1 MSEAPTIDERTFC
14 EVHPDRETSLRCNKC
29 GRYMC
34 PECAV
39 STPVGYRCKQCVR
52 QHEDKFFNASQNDY
66 IIIFAVCTVL
76 SAIAFG
82 ITSRIGIPILIMVF
96 IAIPVGTGISELALR
111 SVQRRRGRQSAWV
124 GVAGVLVGMVLGIIG
139 MIVLTVGVFPPL
151 DILGRLL
158 ITDIGN
164 LLFAGLIAYFV
175 YNRFKMRM

>member
-1 MSEAPTIDERTFC
+1 MSEAPTIDEKTFC

-34 PECAV
+34 PDCAV
-39 STPVGYRCKQCVR
+39 PTPVGYRCKQCVR

-66 IIIFAVCTVL
+66 IIIFAVCAVL

-82 ITSRIGIPILIMVF
+82 ITSRIGIPILLMVF

-124 GVAGVLVGMVLGIIG
+124 GIGGVVVGALLGIIG
-139 MIVLTVGVFPPL
+139 MIVLTTGIFPPL
-151 DILGRLL
+151 DILMQILVTDFRTIVFAAL
-158 ITDIGN
+158 IG
-164 LLFAGLIAYFV
+164 YFV